1 MVSSDSVGSGQPS
14 AASTSGSENDSV
26 SSSGSAGG
34 PASSAGSGSA
44 PTAAGSGTTTA
55 SADPA
60 GAASSDRHYHD
71 LEGWL
76 NKLSSGTPLSE
87 PEVKHLCE
95 KAREVLMDESNV
107 QPVAAPV
114 TVCGDIHG
122 QWHDL
127 MELYRIGGSAP
138 DTNYLFMGDYGEIL
152 FLLGGENEGGKEGG
166 KGLFLTCRRFHYG
179 GGKMHPS

>member
-138 DTNYLFMGDYGEIL
+138 DTNYLFMGDYGE
-152 FLLGGENEGGKEGG
+152 LLVSFGV
-166 KGLFLTCRRFHYG
+166 
-179 GGKMHPS
+179 

>member
-34 PASSAGSGSA
+34 PASSAGSSSA

-76 NKLSSGTPLSE
+76 NKLSSGNPLSE

-138 DTNYLFMGDYGEIL
+138 DTNYLFMGDYGE
-152 FLLGGENEGGKEGG
+152 LLVSFGV
-166 KGLFLTCRRFHYG
+166 
-179 GGKMHPS
+179 

>member
-14 AASTSGSENDSV
+14 AASTSGSDNDSV

-34 PASSAGSGSA
+34 PASSAGSSSRA
-44 PTAAGSGTTTA
+44 PTGGGGTTTA

-60 GAASSDRHYHD
+60 GTASSDRHYHD

-138 DTNYLFMGDYGEIL
+138 DTNYLFMGDYGEHI
-152 FLLGGENEGGKEGG
+152 G
-166 KGLFLTCRRFHYG
+166 HIY
-179 GGKMHPS
+179 

>member
-14 AASTSGSENDSV
+14 AASTSGSDNDSV

-34 PASSAGSGSA
+34 PASSAGSSSA

-138 DTNYLFMGDYGEIL
+138 DTNYLFMGDYGE
-152 FLLGGENEGGKEGG
+152 LLVSFGV
-166 KGLFLTCRRFHYG
+166 
-179 GGKMHPS
+179 

>member
-14 AASTSGSENDSV
+14 AASTSGCENDSV
-26 SSSGSAGG
+26 SSSGSAG
-34 PASSAGSGSA
+34 PASGGTA
-44 PTAAGSGTTTA
+44 PADATTATATTTA
-55 SADPA
+55 
-60 GAASSDRHYHD
+60 AAASDRHYHD
-71 LEGWL
+71 LEAWL
-76 NKLSSGTPLSE
+76 GKLSSGTPLAE

-138 DTNYLFMGDYGEIL
+138 DTNYLFMGDYGETIAIAIAIVIDP
-152 FLLGGENEGGKEGG
+152 G
-166 KGLFLTCRRFHYG
+166 CY
-179 GGKMHPS
+179 

>member
-14 AASTSGSENDSV
+14 AASTAGSENDSV
-26 SSSGSAGG
+26 SSSGSAG
-34 PASSAGSGSA
+34 PASAGGGGGAPSGA
-44 PTAAGSGTTTA
+44 SGTGAT
-55 SADPA
+55 ADPA
-60 GAASSDRHYHD
+60 GTTASDRHYHD
-71 LEGWL
+71 LEAWL
-76 NKLSSGTPLSE
+76 GKLSSGTPLSE

-138 DTNYLFMGDYGEIL
+138 DTNYLFMGDYGEQ
-152 FLLGGENEGGKEGG
+152 FDRPFGSG
-166 KGLFLTCRRFHYG
+166 R
-179 GGKMHPS
+179 